1 MVTDIAKNIAADP
14 NVREHV
20 HEAVKAAAS
29 SFYLGMRILPP
40 NRRNG
45 MFAIY
50 AFCREVDDI
59 ADSSEP
65 EGERL
70 AQLAQWREE
79 IDRLFTGQPED
90 PTARALLGPVREFDL
105 QKQDFLAVID
115 GMEMDARE
123 QMRGPSM
130 KNFKFYCSRVAGA
143 VGLLST
149 RVFGDS
155 SPRAKDH
162 ALALGHAL
170 QTTNILRDIHED
182 AARGRLYLPKEILLS
197 HGITDTDPRIVLR
210 HPAIK
215 YVCADLAKIAQRHF
229 NEAAA
234 AMKDCDKNALRPARI
249 MGAIYRGILVR
260 LIKRGWEKLD
270 EPVRVPKL
278 EKLWIT
284 LRYGFF

>member
-1 MVTDIAKNIAADP
+1 MATDIAKNIAADP
-14 NVREHV
+14 NVREHIHGV
-20 HEAVKAAAS
+20 VKASGS

-59 ADSSEP
+59 ADSSKP

-70 AQLAQWREE
+70 SQLAQWREE
-79 IDRLFTGQPED
+79 IDRLFTGQPEYL
-90 PTARALLGPVREFDL
+90 TARALLGPVREFDL
-105 QKQDFLAVID
+105 QKQDFLTVID
-115 GMEMDARE
+115 GMEMDACE
-123 QMRGPSM
+123 QIRGPSM
-130 KNFKFYCSRVAGA
+130 KNFELYCSRVAGA

-149 RVFGDS
+149 HVFGDF

-182 AARGRLYLPKEILLS
+182 AARGRLYLPKEILLA
-197 HGITDTDPRIVLR
+197 HGITDTDPHMVMR

-215 YVCADLAKIAQRHF
+215 DVCADLAKIAQCHF
-229 NEAAA
+229 DEAAA
-234 AMKDCDKNALRPARI
+234 AMTDCNKNALRPARI
-249 MGAIYRGILVR
+249 MGAIYRGILAR

-270 EPVRVPKL
+270 EPVCVPKL